1 MPVVVDIVA
10 LWQLQLQL
18 QLLLLLLCLIFAT
31 DKMYENGNKFVA
43 AAKVYGH
50 KRVNLSCN

>member
-1 MPVVVDIVA
+1 LPVVVDIVA
-10 LWQLQLQL
+10 LWQLHLQL
-18 QLLLLLLCLIFAT
+18 QLLLLLCLIFAT
-31 DKMYENGNKFVA
+31 DKMYENGNEFVA